1 MDDRLV
7 LKVKD
12 DEFISAISQLRDANI
27 NIHKIVREYLI
38 NYLVEEDAA

>member
-12 DEFISAISQLRDANI
+12 DEFINALNQLRDANI
-27 NIHKIVREYLI
+27 NIHDVVREYLI
-38 NYLVEEDAA
+38 NYFAGEDAA